1 MIVNVRDHGAKGDGV
16 ADDTAA
22 FVAAFDAVK
31 AMRVYIATQRPLDGG
46 GTVDVPGGSYRVQ
59 ADKLRGVFSRVRWR
73 GEGPSASCLRF
84 FGAGSGFRV
93 ESEFK
98 QKHGGMAWDGLAIN
112 RDEPAVSTD
121 PGDVGI
127 LYEGGGDSE
136 VRDCQIGGWHT
147 ALRWVGTNLCY
158 ADRCVFSSWNGP
170 GQVGVHFAVSPVGGG
185 ATNCN
190 AVTRSQFNGCA
201 DAILCDDGANNLV
214 EACNVNSPEVMC
226 RVRGTQGLTLRN
238 VECEG
243 VRGRGYLV
251 LGRDDPAGENIG
263 AVSVEGGW
271 WSCNE
276 PHKAAPVWCEPGAIV
291 RYLAVGRGLTIAGL
305 YGGISAPW
313 ADRVFLLMGPGP
325 TLNVS
330 RLDRRGL
337 RVGLGEVA
345 ADQVWQWRPYGG
357 PLVDAGV

>member
-1 MIVNVRDHGAKGDGV
+1 MDRGAKGDGL
-16 ADDTAA
+16 ADDTQA
-22 FVAAFDAVK
+22 FVSALDAVK
-31 AMRVYIATQRPLDGG
+31 SSRVYVATQVPLDGG
-46 GTVDVPGGSYRVQ
+46 GTIDVPAGSYRVQ
-59 ADKLRGVFSRVRWR
+59 ADVLRGVMQRVRWR
-73 GEGPSASCLRF
+73 GEGASASCLRF
-84 FGAGSGFRV
+84 FGAGPGFRV
-93 ESEFK
+93 ESGFK
-98 QKHGGMAWDGLAIN
+98 QSHGGMSWDGLAIN
-112 RDEPAVSTD
+112 RDAPAVSTD

-127 LYEGGGDSE
+127 LYEGGCDSE

-147 ALRWVGTNLCY
+147 AARLVGTNLVY
-158 ADRCVFSSWNGP
+158 LDRCVFSSWNGP

-190 AVTRSQFNGCA
+190 AVTRSQLNGCS
-201 DAILCDDGANNLV
+201 DAILVDDGANNLI

-238 VECEG
+238 VECEA

-251 LGRDDPAGENIG
+251 LGKPDPAGENIG
-263 AVSVEGGW
+263 AVSVDGGW

-276 PHKAAPVWCEPGAIV
+276 ATKAAPVWCEPGAVV
-291 RYLAVGRGLTIAGL
+291 RYLALRGLVIGGL
-305 YGGISAPW
+305 YGGPTAPW

-325 TLNVS
+325 NLNIA

-337 RVGLGEVA
+337 RVGLGEIA

-357 PLVDAGV
+357 PLVDAGW